1 MSDTESRQK
10 IAQLQS
16 QVTSLEQLLE
26 VHERTAVEQS
36 ERLEQAMAELGQAKL
51 QSEFQVAALE
61 QLLEVH
67 ERTTIEQAEQ
77 LEQTMAALQIAKLQS
92 EERLHTVITNVPVVI
107 FALDRHGIFTL
118 SEGKGLAALGLQPG
132 QVVGQ
137 SAFDVY
143 QDEPPLISEVK
154 RALAGEAFSSTVEMG
169 TLALETW
176 YTPLRDQYGEP
187 AGTIGVSMNIT
198 ERKRLEDQIRESL
211 VRRGAQVQTSTQVA
225 QEIAAAPELEEL
237 FRRVVTLIK
246 ERFDYYHAQIFRYDP
261 AQDAVVLVTGYGEAG
276 RKMLAAGH
284 KLAMGRG
291 VVGTAAATGKSI
303 LATNVA
309 QDPDWRPNPNLPDTK
324 GELAVPNK
332 LRNEVLGILDV
343 QSDRAG
349 ALTAEDQLLLE
360 GLCGQIAIAS
370 ESRRVED
377 ALHERE
383 EDLGA
388 MLEYSPEAIGL
399 LNTQTGLFENVNRA
413 SELLYGLNREELTKV
428 GPAQMSP
435 EFQPDGRPS
444 LDAAMEQ
451 IGAAL
456 RGETPVFEWVHRNAA
471 GQPVQCEVRLSG
483 LTGARKHLVRFSV
496 TDITQRKQAEAK
508 MQETLQELER
518 LNRAATREGWRA
530 FLQTGQL
537 APAYRYDRTAVQ
549 PAQELQMPQIEQAIQ
564 QNTLVPPSEENSA
577 AVAPLSVRGAVIG
590 ALGVYDD
597 PQHPLSPDELELLR
611 EIIEQGALALENARL
626 YQDAQRRAAREQMI
640 NTVTAQ
646 VRSAATV
653 NAILQHTV
661 EELGRSFGV
670 ARATIELN
678 VSGDDGNLR

>member
-1 MSDTESRQK
+1 MSDTELRQK

-36 ERLEQAMAELGQAKL
+36 ERLERAMAELHQAKL
-51 QSEFQVAALE
+51 QSEFQVAPLE

-187 AGTIGVSMNIT
+187 AGTIGVAMNIT
-198 ERKRLEDQIRESL
+198 ERKRLERQIQESL
-211 VRRGAQVQTSTQVA
+211 ERRGRQVQTSTEIA
-225 QEIAAAPELEEL
+225 QEIAAAPALNEL
-237 FRRVVTLIK
+237 FRRVVTLVK
-246 ERFDYYHAQIFRYDP
+246 ERFGYYHTQIFRYEP
-261 AQDAVVLVTGYGEAG
+261 ALDAVVLVTGYGEVG
-276 RKMLAAGH
+276 QKMLAAGH
-284 KLAMGRG
+284 KLAVGRG
-291 VVGTAAATGKSI
+291 VVGTAADTGSPV
-303 LATNVA
+303 LAIDVT
-309 QDPDWRPNPNLPDTK
+309 QDKDWRPNPDLPDTK
-324 GELAVPNK
+324 GELAVPIK
-332 LRNEVLGILDV
+332 LRDQVLGILDV
-343 QSDRAG
+343 QSDRVG

-360 GLCGQIAIAS
+360 GLCGQIA
-370 ESRRVED
+370 V
-377 ALHERE
+377 
-383 EDLGA
+383 
-388 MLEYSPEAIGL
+388 
-399 LNTQTGLFENVNRA
+399 
-413 SELLYGLNREELTKV
+413 
-428 GPAQMSP
+428 
-435 EFQPDGRPS
+435 
-444 LDAAMEQ
+444 AMESTRAEQ
-451 IGAAL
+451 VL
-456 RGETPVFEWVHRNAA
+456 RAN
-471 GQPVQCEVRLSG
+471 
-483 LTGARKHLVRFSV
+483 
-496 TDITQRKQAEAK
+496 EAQ
-508 MQETLQELER
+508 MQETLRELER

-549 PAQELQMPQIEQAIQ
+549 PAQELWMPQIEQAIQ
-564 QNTLVPPSEENSA
+564 QNTLVPPSEENTA
-577 AVAPLSVRGAVIG
+577 AVAPLSVRGAAIG

-597 PQHPLSPDELELLR
+597 PNHPLSPDELALLQ
-611 EIIEQGALALENARL
+611 EIVEQGSLALENARL
-626 YQDAQRRAAREQMI
+626 YQDAQRRAAQERLTGEITARMRETLDMDA
-640 NTVTAQ
+640 VLKTA
-646 VRSAATV
+646 VREMGEALKLHDLTIQLEA
-653 NAILQHTV
+653 H
-661 EELGRSFGV
+661 GD
-670 ARATIELN
+670 RAE
-678 VSGDDGNLR
+678 